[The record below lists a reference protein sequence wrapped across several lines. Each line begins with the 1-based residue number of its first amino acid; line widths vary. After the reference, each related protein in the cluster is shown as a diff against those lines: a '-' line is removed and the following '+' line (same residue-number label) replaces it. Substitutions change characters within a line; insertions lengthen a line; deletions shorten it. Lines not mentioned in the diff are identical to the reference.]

1 MVVEFAFE
9 LAQNIMQQTGYF
21 GVFFLMAL
29 ESTAFPMPSEA
40 VMPLAGYLVLKGVFD
55 FWAAAA
61 ASALGS
67 IIGSLV
73 SYFLGMKLGRV
84 FFESY
89 GKYFFVRKHEL
100 DWTDKWFRK
109 HGGLTVFVGRFIPV
123 VRHLISI
130 PAGIARMDMKRFIMY
145 TFIGAFMWNTILL
158 YAGVWFGE
166 RWKMIYEYS
175 KFIDIL
181 ILVVIIVLMMWFV
194 RERRKTKE
202 RLKIEIS

>member
-9 LAQNIMQQTGYF
+9 LAQGLMQQMGYL

-55 FWAAAA
+55 FWSAAFY
-61 ASALGS
+61 SALGS
-67 IIGSLV
+67 IAGSLI
-73 SYFLGMKLGRV
+73 SYLIGMKLGRI
-84 FFESY
+84 FFEKY
-89 GKYFFVRKHEL
+89 GKYFFIRKHEL

-109 HGGLTVFVGRFIPV
+109 HGGVTVLVGRFIPV

-130 PAGIARMDMKRFIMY
+130 PAGIARMDMKKFLLF
-145 TFIGAFMWNTILL
+145 TFIGAFAWNSLLL

-166 RWKMIYEYS
+166 KWKMIYEYG
-175 KFIDIL
+175 KMIDIL
-181 ILVVIIVLMMWFV
+181 IVIVLIALVMWFAK
-194 RERRKTKE
+194 EHMKRKDRAAIT
-202 RLKIEIS
+202 IS